1 MLFRTMMICAA
12 IAAAMLFAPAF
23 AASQK
28 DHEDCSKAGGD
39 IAIPSC
45 TRIINDHNESVRNR
59 AIAYYNRG
67 SAWSDKGDNDRAI
80 ADYSETIRL
89 DPNYAPAYNNRGN
102 AWGDKGD
109 TDRAIADYSE
119 AIRLDP
125 KFVPAYNNRGSA
137 WGDKGNN
144 DRAIADYSE
153 AIRLDPKGAG
163 SYRSRGHANF
173 DKGDFTAAAADLLRA
188 SDLTDDAH
196 AMLWRFLALGRMGQ
210 DGIAELSA
218 NAARLKAKDWPYA
231 VIDFY
236 LGRQS
241 FDEMSAAAAS
251 DGDRC
256 EVQFYFG
263 EWNVLRGDKE
273 EAKLA
278 LQKAVEI
285 CPKGFIE
292 HAGAVAELKRLN
304 R

>member
-12 IAAAMLFAPAF
+12 IAAGMLFAPAF

-67 SAWSDKGDNDRAI
+67 SAWSDKGD
-80 ADYSETIRL
+80 
-89 DPNYAPAYNNRGN
+89 
-102 AWGDKGD
+102 
-109 TDRAIADYSE
+109 
-119 AIRLDP
+119 
-125 KFVPAYNNRGSA
+125 
-137 WGDKGNN
+137 N